1 AEDWHFLVVAHF
13 CTWRTQMSL
22 PNIGNST
29 AAKPA
34 EGAAAA
40 SVKPETKV
48 SASVEAKNLLNI
60 SIVQA
65 SLEVS
70 ISTQNEPL
78 ALLYKTAITNLN
90 EALQPEFGENAI
102 QDAAGQD
109 NTPDGTAG
117 RIVTLSTAFFE
128 SYKNQHPG
136 EDADTALKNFMDI
149 VRGGMEQ
156 GFKEAREILD
166 GLKVL
171 QGDIAGN
178 IDKTYELV
186 MKGYADFEASQKN
199 PQPEVSSE

>member
-1 AEDWHFLVVAHF
+1 MENA
-13 CTWRTQMSL
+13 MSF
-22 PNIGNST
+22 PNIGSST

-34 EGAAAA
+34 EGAGAA
-40 SVKPETKV
+40 SVKPENKV

-70 ISTQNEPL
+70 ISTHNEPL
-78 ALLYKTAITNLN
+78 ALLYKAAITNLN

-102 QDAAGQD
+102 QNAAGQD

-128 SYKNQHPG
+128 SYKRQNPD
-136 EDADTALKNFMDI
+136 EDPDTALKNFMDI
-149 VRGGMEQ
+149 VRGGMEK
-156 GFKEAREILD
+156 GFQEAREILD

-199 PQPEVSSE
+199 PPAEVSPE

>member
-1 AEDWHFLVVAHF
+1 MENA
-13 CTWRTQMSL
+13 MSL
-22 PNIGNST
+22 PNIGSST

-34 EGAAAA
+34 EGAGAA
-40 SVKPETKV
+40 SVKPDNKV

-70 ISTQNEPL
+70 LSTQNEPL

-90 EALQPEFGENAI
+90 EALQPQFGENAI
-102 QDAAGQD
+102 QNAAGQD

-128 SYKNQHPG
+128 SYKGQHSD
-136 EDADTALKNFMDI
+136 EDPDTALKNFMDI
-149 VRGGMEQ
+149 VRGGMEK
-156 GFKEAREILD
+156 GFEEAREILD

-186 MKGYADFEASQKN
+186 MKGYADFEASQKS
-199 PQPEVSSE
+199 PQPEESAESE